1 MTIRSVH
8 QEARI
13 GTDSDAII
21 ITSSN
26 EWDPLYHP
34 PTDNDMIVMMVLTFL
49 IVLIKLIM
57 LL

>member
-13 GTDSDAII
+13 GTNSNAII

-34 PTDNDMIVMMVLTFL
+34 PTDSYMIVMMALTFL

-57 LL
+57 FL